1 MHEDFTKHIV
11 PATAAKRLANPSERM
26 RYACG
31 LGMIEATPMQVARA
45 TAGVLTGRLP
55 ELRIDSEIGG
65 VPTPHAYRDL
75 GLSQATLGVI
85 HAAMKATVTLPGAT
99 AYEKGLDQ
107 PSLGFGF
114 ACKTGSADIGPFQDT
129 PELTADDRRAMEQ
142 GKVRKHTWIAGWFP
156 LDDPKAVLVVYMHD
170 VSETASHTSVYV
182 AAQFL
187 RSAAVQ
193 KFVEDART
201 SQARGGDEQASKMA
215 GAPSHA
221 KEQR

>member
-1 MHEDFTKHIV
+1 MSESRSSV
-11 PATAAKRLANPSERM
+11 AEGYRLRWLGAASL
-26 RYACG
+26 
-31 LGMIEATPMQVARA
+31 
-45 TAGVLTGRLP
+45 
-55 ELRIDSEIGG
+55 
-65 VPTPHAYRDL
+65 L
-75 GLSQATLGVI
+75 GLA
-85 HAAMKATVTLPGAT
+85 
-99 AYEKGLDQ
+99 GLVVVL
-107 PSLGFGF
+107 SLF
-114 ACKTGSADIGPFQDT
+114 TGSADIGPFQDT